1 MTGTIA
7 NAAAILVGTGL
18 GLLFRK
24 GISESVNK
32 TVMSG
37 IGLAVALIGF
47 KMAFKTEN
55 ELIVILSLVLGAI
68 TGEIL
73 NIEGWLHKAGDL
85 LEAKV
90 GGNGEGQ
97 VAKAF
102 VTTSLIYCVGAM
114 AIMGALE
121 DGLTGNASTLYAKSL
136 LDGTSAVIFT
146 STMGFGVAFS
156 AIPVLIYQGVITLMA
171 GALKVFLTPA
181 MINEMTAT
189 GGLLIVGI
197 ASNILGIKEIKVGN
211 LLPAILF
218 AVFLSWLWAK
228 LNINI

>member
-1 MTGTIA
+1 MTGTIV
-7 NAAAILVGTGL
+7 NAVAILLGTAI

-24 GISESVNK
+24 GISQSVNN

-55 ELIVILSLVLGAI
+55 ELIVILSLVIGGI
-68 TGEIL
+68 IGEIL
-73 NIEGWLHKAGDL
+73 NIEGWLARAGSF
-85 LEAKV
+85 LEKKV
-90 GGNGEGQ
+90 GGQNGE
-97 VAKAF
+97 VSKAF

-114 AIMGALE
+114 AIMGAIE
-121 DGLTGNASTLYAKSL
+121 DGLTGNATTLYAKSL

-146 STMGFGVAFS
+146 TTMGFGVAFS
-156 AIPVLIYQGVITLMA
+156 AIPVFLYQGSITLMA
-171 GALKVFLTPA
+171 SGLKNFLTPS

-197 ASNILGIKEIKVGN
+197 ASNILGIRTFKVGN
-211 LLPAILF
+211 LLPAIGV
-218 AVFLSWLWAK
+218 AIFLAWLWTK
-228 LNINI
+228 LNIGI